1 MPPQAWHAACVH
13 WDGYRYLKL
22 NDATR
27 ILLTKPWGGPMI
39 VQDAFIDA
47 IGGLRVCTTSGRQKG
62 SPRGYPDPR
71 AGGGDIL
78 RREDGRKDSS
88 AEAVA
93 APFRE
98 RRWFRR
104 HSQCLPLTM
113 SVFNQGGAFQA
124 QMVSYGQ
131 DGICA
136 ETGHSILPGTSLH
149 LRIDTREAA
158 EVEKAVLQGLRTTA
172 LGEVKWCRAL
182 GQGRHSLY
190 RIGIRY
196 YPYY

>member
-1 MPPQAWHAACVH
+1 
-13 WDGYRYLKL
+13 
-22 NDATR
+22 
-27 ILLTKPWGGPMI
+27 MI
-39 VQDAFIDA
+39 VQDACIDF
-47 IGGLRVCTTSGRQKG
+47 IGGRRVYTTSGRQKG
-62 SPRGYPDPR
+62 SPQGYPHFC
-71 AGGGDIL
+71 AGSGEIL
-78 RREDGRKDSS
+78 RRDAGRKDTS

-93 APFRE
+93 APAKE

-104 HSQCLPLTM
+104 HRLCLPLTM

-136 ETGHSILPGTSLH
+136 ETGHPILPGTSIH
-149 LRIDTREAA
+149 LRVDTREVK

-172 LGEVKWCRAL
+172 LGEVKWCRLL
-182 GQGRHSLY
+182 GQGRQPIY

-196 YPYY
+196 YPSY